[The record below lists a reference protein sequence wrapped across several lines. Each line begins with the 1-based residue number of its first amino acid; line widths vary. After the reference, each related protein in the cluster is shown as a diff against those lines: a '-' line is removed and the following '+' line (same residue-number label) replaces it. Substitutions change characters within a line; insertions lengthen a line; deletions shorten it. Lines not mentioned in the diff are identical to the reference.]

1 MKKTTGIALSAFS
14 HPLGLLLATACGA
27 LLGWLVPSWSA
38 PVALVGR
45 MFMTV
50 MEMAGTPLL
59 MVATAFGLRQV
70 IALPFPGRRLLLL
83 LALSTAVLL
92 ASGLVGALAG
102 MLMGV
107 GRHLPESARAELG
120 RWVQDDAAAYPLTMS
135 LWTRSGNET
144 AASGWVSAVPDNVF
158 AAMVSGDARWLMLCA
173 LIFGLAFAL
182 QPRERSQALAAH
194 LETIYRAF
202 ELLIAQVN
210 RLLPLLAFGMAA
222 HLVATFDRGR
232 LHVVG
237 GLLLAL
243 LLSVLFVGAV
253 AVAVLVR
260 QTKASL
266 PQVLSALRAPLLIGL
281 FTNTPVA
288 TIPSLIEALSTR
300 LGLSRGIVELLVP
313 AGAVFMRAGAAVHL
327 GLLAVF
333 AAQIYD
339 RPIGMYDL
347 PLIAVAAAFAS
358 LASAGAGVLLTVAAS
373 AIAMRWVGL
382 PSEAVVVVAIVIDA
396 PCHALRSVAQVL
408 AVAAITSVVCRG
420 LPSERAAVVE
430 PVAPSPLRLVF
441 SRGGAALAA
450 ACLAI
455 AGLLALVTGIG
466 VGLRQVGASVTVGPA
481 DAGSSAASRLGVER

>member
-1 MKKTTGIALSAFS
+1 MKKTKGISLSAFS

-27 LLGWLVPSWSA
+27 LLGWLAPGWSA
-38 PVALVGR
+38 PVALFGR
-45 MFMTV
+45 MFLAV

-70 IALPFPGRRLLLL
+70 IALPYPGRRLLLL
-83 LALSTAVLL
+83 LTLSTATLL

-107 GRHLPESARAELG
+107 GSHLPESARTELG
-120 RWVQDDAAAYPLTMS
+120 RWVQDDATTNPMTMT
-135 LWTRSGNET
+135 LWTRSANEA
-144 AASGWVSAVPDNVF
+144 AASGWVSSVPDNVF
-158 AAMVSGDARWLMLCA
+158 AAMVSGDARWLTLCA

-222 HLVATFDRGR
+222 HLVANFDRGR

-243 LLSVLFVGAV
+243 LLSVLFLAVV

-260 QTKASL
+260 QTKTSL
-266 PQVLSALRAPLLIGL
+266 PQVLSALRAPLMIGL
-281 FTNTPVA
+281 FTKTPVA
-288 TIPSLIEALSTR
+288 TIPSLIEALSAR

-333 AAQIYD
+333 ATQLYE
-339 RPIGMYDL
+339 RPISMYDL
-347 PLIAVAAAFAS
+347 PLIAAAAALAS
-358 LASAGAGVLLTVAAS
+358 LTTAGTGVLLTVAAS
-373 AIAMRWVGL
+373 AIAMHWVGL

-396 PCHALRSVAQVL
+396 PCHALRSVVQVL

-420 LPSERAAVVE
+420 LPSERAAVAE
-430 PVAPSPLRLVF
+430 QVAQSPLRLVF
-441 SRGGAALAA
+441 SWGGAALAA
-450 ACLAI
+450 ACLAT

-466 VGLRQVGASVTVGPA
+466 VGLRQGGASVTGGPA
-481 DAGSSAASRLGVER
+481 DAGSSAASRLEVDR